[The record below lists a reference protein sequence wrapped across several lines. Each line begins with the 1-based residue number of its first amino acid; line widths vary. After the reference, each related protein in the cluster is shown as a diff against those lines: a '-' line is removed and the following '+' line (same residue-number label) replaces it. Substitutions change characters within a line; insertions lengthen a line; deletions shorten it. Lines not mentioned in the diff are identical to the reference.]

1 MDSMA
6 RGNKAGSRLYIW
18 LFLLSLVFYILARI
32 APLKDVNALT
42 KDMIAASRLMAQA
55 SEAVSDCRRQN
66 GSGLDYKSD
75 PNLTGLIGRE
85 YSEITTSLGQLEAKR
100 TATNPNFAGLVV
112 MLLKKAGVKRRD
124 TIAVGASSSFPA
136 LIIAVLSAA
145 EAMELNP
152 LLICSLGASQW
163 GANDPHFHWL
173 KIQNCL
179 DAKGIFEVKPVA
191 LSLGGDRD
199 TGDNMLPA
207 GRSILLEAVK
217 ESGLLFIEEP
227 DLKINVEKKMQ
238 IYDKAAAKAE
248 IQAFINIGG
257 SESNMG
263 TDEEILKVKPGIT
276 DIHNFPPPEKRGLIF
291 AMAYRGIPVIHLL
304 FMRGLAEEYGL
315 PWDPVPL
322 PQPGE
327 GELYQ
332 HIRENSKWFFFLG
345 IAYLLLIIC
354 VLIFRRKWKYG

>member
-1 MDSMA
+1 MDRAA
-6 RGNKAGSRLYIW
+6 RGNKPGSRIYIW
-18 LFLLSLVFYILARI
+18 LFLLSLVFYVLART
-32 APLKDVNALT
+32 APMKDVNVLK
-42 KDMIAASRLMAQA
+42 KDMVAASRLMAQA

-66 GSGLDYKSD
+66 GSGLDHKSD
-75 PNLTGLIGRE
+75 LNLTGLIGRE

-100 TATNPNFAGLVV
+100 TTTNPNFAGLVV
-112 MLLKKAGVKRRD
+112 MLLKKAGVKRGD
-124 TIAVGASSSFPA
+124 TIAVGASGSFPA

-152 LLICSLGASQW
+152 LVICSLGASQW

-173 KIQNCL
+173 KIQDCL
-179 DAKGIFEVKPVA
+179 DAKGMFEVKPVA

-207 GRSILLEAVK
+207 GRSILKEAVK
-217 ESGLLFIEEP
+217 QSGLLFIEEP
-227 DLKINVEKKMQ
+227 DLKTNVEKKMR
-238 IYDKAAAKAE
+238 IYDTDAAEAE
-248 IQAFINIGG
+248 IRAFINIGG
-257 SESNMG
+257 NVSNMG
-263 TDEEILKVKPGIT
+263 TDEEILKVKPGLT
-276 DIHNFPPPEKRGLIF
+276 DIHNFPPPEKRGLLF

-304 FMRGLAEEYGL
+304 FIRGLAEEYGL

-332 HIRENSKWFFFLG
+332 HIRENSKWFLLLG
-345 IAYLLLIIC
+345 IVYLLSIIC
-354 VLIFRRKWKYG
+354 VLIFRRNWKYG

>member
-1 MDSMA
+1 MDSTA
-6 RGNKAGSRLYIW
+6 RRNKAGSRIYIW
-18 LFLLSLVFYILARI
+18 LFLLSLVFYVLART

-42 KDMIAASRLMAQA
+42 KDMVAASCLMAQA

-66 GSGLDYKSD
+66 GSGLDHKSD

-100 TATNPNFAGLVV
+100 TTTNPNFAGLVV
-112 MLLKKAGVKRRD
+112 MLLKKAGVKRGD
-124 TIAVGASSSFPA
+124 TIAVGASGSFPA

-145 EAMELNP
+145 EVMELNP

-173 KIQNCL
+173 KIQDCL
-179 DAKGIFEVKPVA
+179 YAKGIFEVKPVA

-199 TGDNMLPA
+199 TGDNMLPE
-207 GRSILLEAVK
+207 GRSILIEAVK
-217 ESGLLFIEEP
+217 ESGLLFVEEP
-227 DLKINVEKKMQ
+227 DLRVNVEKKMQ
-238 IYDKAAAKAE
+238 IYDTAAAKVE
-248 IQAFINIGG
+248 IRAFINIGG

-263 TDEEILKVKPGIT
+263 TDEDILKVKPGFT
-276 DIHNFPPPEKRGLIF
+276 DIHDFPPPEKRGLLF
-291 AMAYRGIPVIHLL
+291 AMAKRGIPVIHLL
-304 FMRGLAEEYGL
+304 FMRGLAEKYGL

-327 GELYQ
+327 GEFYQ

-345 IAYLLLIIC
+345 IAYLLSIVC
-354 VLIFRRKWKYG
+354 VLIFRRNWKHG